1 MQTGSVGGSN
11 VGPVATSN
19 TDPLKGVDLDDFI
32 QLMIT
37 ELQNQDPLNPM
48 DNSQIL
54 EQLSQIQSIEST
66 KKLTTTLDAVLVGQS
81 LSNASSLIG
90 KQIKG
95 LSDGGQEVA
104 GKVDRVTVEKG
115 TTKLFVG
122 SQSVSLSNIREVL
135 PS

>member
-19 TDPLKGVDLDDFI
+19 ADPLKAVDLDDFI